1 MAYTKTNWVND
12 QTELNAENMNHIEDG
27 IYNSQNVEIIAISDE
42 APTSCVTG
50 DKYYNTEDNLIYTAT
65 GTDTWSEDGEEPI
78 RDVFYIL
85 FSEQSSY
92 SYDGTTLVSVGG
104 GTEDIVISD
113 EEPTEEGVKI
123 WIDTGEISQQASEI
137 TNSYSTST
145 GIGYSANYMNTYI
158 DDTGWVDM
166 SSYVNTTY
174 FTARN
179 GQPPMAR
186 RIGKVIYWKGS
197 VYCSTAVNNKVA
209 TILSGIPSQFRPTGE
224 FNRCGVT
231 WYISTPYH
239 IYTDN
244 TGEVRVSESSNITVQ
259 NDYAGF
265 TLANINGYLV
275 D

>member
-27 IYNSQNVEIIAISDE
+27 IYNSQNVEIIAISDT

-65 GTDTWSEDGEEPI
+65 GTNTWSEDGEEPI

-145 GIGYSANYMNTYI
+145 GIGYSANY
-158 DDTGWVDM
+158 
-166 SSYVNTTY
+166 
-174 FTARN
+174 
-179 GQPPMAR
+179 
-186 RIGKVIYWKGS
+186 
-197 VYCSTAVNNKVA
+197 VNNLFQPVQLWSGTKYSANDTLTISETLQNGHLYMMVCKGVSSMYAVTLPFVYIGDALIQVA
-209 TILSGIPSQFRPTGE
+209 YANVAGTSSEGFRYRLSVNGTTLTITNDSQNNIANTAILR
-224 FNRCGVT
+224 
-231 WYISTPYH
+231 
-239 IYTDN
+239 IYK
-244 TGEVRVSESSNITVQ
+244 IM
-259 NDYAGF
+259 
-265 TLANINGYLV
+265 
-275 D
+275 

>member
-27 IYNSQNVEIIAISDE
+27 IYNSQNVEIIAISDT

-50 DKYYNTEDNLIYTAT
+50 DKYYNTTDNLIYTAT
-65 GTDTWSEDGEEPI
+65 GTNTWSEDGEEPI

-123 WIDTGEISQQASEI
+123 WIDTGEISDRASEI

-145 GIGYSANYMNTYI
+145 GIGYSANY
-158 DDTGWVDM
+158 
-166 SSYVNTTY
+166 
-174 FTARN
+174 
-179 GQPPMAR
+179 
-186 RIGKVIYWKGS
+186 
-197 VYCSTAVNNKVA
+197 VNNLFQPVQLWSGTKYAANDTLTLSENLQSGHLYMIVCKGVSGTFTVTLPFVYIGDALIQVA
-209 TILSGIPSQFRPTGE
+209 YANVAG
-224 FNRCGVT
+224 
-231 WYISTPYH
+231 STPEGFRYRLMVSGTT
-239 IYTDN
+239 ITIDSN
-244 TGEVRVSESSNITVQ
+244 SQGNNANSAILRVYKIM
-259 NDYAGF
+259 
-265 TLANINGYLV
+265 
-275 D
+275 